1 MILSAKIMI
10 IFDSAKKNRIY
21 FHKAYVK
28 SRTGLLP
35 LSVTRKTISLGGL
48 RTGGQSRVTF
58 VLYHGSI
65 KIATIHCRNC
75 VSSWF

>member
-48 RTGGQSRVTF
+48 RTGGQSAVRLTHRGTD
-58 VLYHGSI
+58 LGMTAAMTQNLSQ
-65 KIATIHCRNC
+65 
-75 VSSWF
+75 